1 MGRPVGPTRGAARLI
16 TDHVRTLE
24 RRAISDETALHYAAQ
39 VQYRPDAGCGFRRA
53 QRSRSW
59 RRSPMPLQPF
69 QQRLSQ
75 CESFHSGPSSTDR
88 RGNPAD
94 HRNQCG
100 DPGLQPPSG
109 QFGTHGNRFGER
121 RSGIAATMRYLR
133 GRPTRHGNKSMPGEG
148 WRGGDA
154 PNLHDK
160 HSLGQL
166 GVVAHLRGS
175 LLRQTEP
182 GKPHRKDCS
191 PTKGCQQYDH
201 PASWKCVQHTAHS
214 DCPSLR
220 YCCIVNAMLATGS
233 LSVAY
238 GGSVFPT
245 EAGTTKIGG
254 HDKPSGYPIDEVVVD
269 GIATDHGVQQDPFD
283 RECRHGSQRE

>member
-1 MGRPVGPTRGAARLI
+1 MGPARGAARLI
-16 TDHVRTLE
+16 TDHARTLE
-24 RRAISDETALHYAAQ
+24 RRAISDETALCYAAQ

-53 QRSRSW
+53 QRSRLW
-59 RRSPMPLQPF
+59 RRSPMPLQPS

-75 CESFHSGPSSTDR
+75 CEAFHSGPSSTDG

-94 HRNQCG
+94 HRNQRG
-100 DPGLQPPSG
+100 DPGLQPPGG

-121 RSGIAATMRYLR
+121 HSGIAATLRYLR
-133 GRPTRHGNKSMPGEG
+133 GRPTRHGNKSMS
-148 WRGGDA
+148 GGGGRPQPA
-154 PNLHDK
+154 RQTQHRT
-160 HSLGQL
+160 SGRC
-166 GVVAHLRGS
+166 GAFAGS

-214 DCPSLR
+214 DYPSLR
-220 YCCIVNAMLATGS
+220 YSCIVNAMLATGS